1 METLQCEVGAAS
13 DVGVVRLNNEDA
25 YVCDSDTGLFLVCD
39 GMGGEQAG
47 EVASQLAAQS
57 ILSVVRSSGR
67 RRRDEIDDFFAP
79 LTEGD
84 ALQARSGSSDLGLAD
99 GACPSREGELLR
111 FAINAANREIH
122 VASQSTETQHG
133 MGTTV
138 AAVLITDNSATIA
151 HAGDS
156 RVYLLR
162 NGSVELLTNDH
173 SVVAEQVRAG
183 AIPKE
188 MVPRSP
194 YQNYLTRAL
203 GPSEEVQ
210 PDVREISV
218 HDGDLFLLTTDGL
231 TGPVSEEEIRDIID
245 QCLNLT
251 DACLLLVDQAKRNGS
266 TDNIT
271 CVLVRV
277 QLMEEAGQFAVES
290 V

>member
-1 METLQCEVGAAS
+1 
-13 DVGVVRLNNEDA
+13 
-25 YVCDSDTGLFLVCD
+25 
-39 GMGGEQAG
+39 
-47 EVASQLAAQS
+47 
-57 ILSVVRSSGR
+57 
-67 RRRDEIDDFFAP
+67 
-79 LTEGD
+79 
-84 ALQARSGSSDLGLAD
+84 
-99 GACPSREGELLR
+99 LLR
-111 FAINAANREIH
+111 LAINAANREIH
-122 VASQSTETQHG
+122 LASQSIETQHG

-210 PDVREISV
+210 PDVREIGV

-231 TGPVSEEEIRDIID
+231 TGPVSEEEMRDIID

-277 QLMEEAGQFAVES
+277 QLMEGARQFAVES

>member
-1 METLQCEVGAAS
+1 
-13 DVGVVRLNNEDA
+13 
-25 YVCDSDTGLFLVCD
+25 
-39 GMGGEQAG
+39 
-47 EVASQLAAQS
+47 
-57 ILSVVRSSGR
+57 LSVVRSSGR

-79 LTEGD
+79 LNENEELPT
-84 ALQARSGSSDLGLAD
+84 GSNSSSPDLTAST
-99 GACPSREGELLR
+99 CSSREGGLLR

-122 VASQSTETQHG
+122 LASQSIETQHG

-138 AAVLITDNSATIA
+138 AAVLITHNTATIA

-183 AIPKE
+183 AIPQE
-188 MVPRSP
+188 MAPRSP

-231 TGPVSEEEIRDIID
+231 TGPVSEEEIRDIVD
-245 QCLNLT
+245 KCLNLT

-277 QLMEEAGQFAVES
+277 QLMEGMRQFAMES
-290 V
+290 T

>member
-79 LTEGD
+79 LNQNEE
-84 ALQARSGSSDLGLAD
+84 LQADSDISSRLTDST
-99 GACPSREGELLR
+99 CSSREGELLR
-111 FAINAANREIH
+111 FAIKAANREIH
-122 VASQSTETQHG
+122 LASQSIETQHG

-203 GPSEEVQ
+203 GPSEGF
-210 PDVREISV
+210 S
-218 HDGDLFLLTTDGL
+218 LT
-231 TGPVSEEEIRDIID
+231 
-245 QCLNLT
+245 
-251 DACLLLVDQAKRNGS
+251 
-266 TDNIT
+266 
-271 CVLVRV
+271 
-277 QLMEEAGQFAVES
+277 
-290 V
+290 